1 MRKLKIVTLLLI
13 VSLITLS
20 SFLSINKISVDA
32 VHTVQVNNMS
42 TSARAMCVL
51 EKESGRVV
59 ASKNMNDKL
68 AMASTTKIVT
78 AITVIQNCDDLNKVI
93 QVNDKAVGVE
103 GSSIYLKHGEQ
114 MSIRDL
120 LFGLMLRS
128 GNDSAVALAC
138 EIGGSVEEFANLM
151 NKTAKNAGAT
161 NSNFVTPHGLDHKD
175 HYTTAYDLAKI
186 TAYALNNP
194 IFKEI
199 VSTKMHTVE
208 ATNKNDKR
216 YMSNKNRL
224 LNSLDGCVGVKTGFT
239 TKAGRCLVSATER
252 ENTTFVCVVLN
263 CGPMFEES
271 ASLLNTAHSL
281 YENKKIIDKNREI
294 YNEYI
299 IDKHEGKLYLYAEN
313 DFCYPI
319 RDDEMNKLRLEYN
332 VKLDN
337 AKAGDTVGEI
347 KVFFENDLIS
357 TIKLV
362 TINKIDKLID
372 SKTLEISEMLWTDDL
387 NNN

>member
-1 MRKLKIVTLLLI
+1 MRKLKYFSLIFIVALLI
-13 VSLITLS
+13 FMS
-20 SFLSINKISVDA
+20 SIGTNQLVVDA
-32 VHTVQVNNMS
+32 VQINNMT
-42 TSARAMCVL
+42 TSAKAMCVL
-51 EKESGRVV
+51 EKNSGRVV
-59 ASKNMNDKL
+59 ASKNMETQL

-78 AITVIQNCDDLNKVI
+78 AITVIQNCDDLDELI
-93 QVNDKAVGVE
+93 QIDDLSVGVE
-103 GSSIYLKHGEQ
+103 GSSIYLRKGEL
-114 MSIRDL
+114 MSVRDL
-120 LFGLMLRS
+120 LYGLMLRS

-138 EIGGSVEEFANLM
+138 HVGGSVEGFAKMM
-151 NKTAKNAGAT
+151 NETAKNIGAN
-161 NSNFVTPHGLDHKD
+161 NSNFVTPHGLDHKE

-208 ATNKNDKR
+208 ATNKSDKR

-224 LNSLDGCVGVKTGFT
+224 LNSLNGCIGVKTGFT
-239 TKAGRCLVSATER
+239 KKAGRCLVSATER
-252 ENTTFVCVVLN
+252 DNETFICVVLN

-271 ASLLNTAHSL
+271 ASLLNTAHAL
-281 YENKKIIDKNREI
+281 YENKKIIDKDREI

-299 IDKHEGKLYLYAEN
+299 IDKNQGKLYLYAEE
-313 DFCYPI
+313 DFYYPI
-319 RDDEMNKLRLEYN
+319 MESEMNKLHLEYS

-337 AKAGDTVGEI
+337 AKEGDQVGEI
-347 KVFFENDLIS
+347 KVFFENDLLK

-362 TINKIDKLID
+362 TMNKIDKLIE
-372 SKTLEISEMLWTDDL
+372 SETLEICEILWTDNL